1 MAIGSKFRGG
11 SNSSNDGE
19 ERAEEQQAAAQ
30 GEKES
35 GDKDIG
41 SFLWPFY
48 VIGMVVLIA
57 VAVSTIYNISL
68 FAVVQVAVAKMV
80 AHLGLYLILLYV
92 GEVTCH
98 PLPFLPSMT
107 SKDMFQMFRPSS
119 PEHGNIITQTLKTCY
134 RYMPLL
140 LLMPRRMEQWR
151 LDHAP
156 STCLCASRNTLT
168 YSVVT
173 SYLINA

>member
-80 AHLGLYLILLYV
+80 AHLGLYLIPTLVIFVLFLGLAWGMERVARLLKII
-92 GEVTCH
+92 
-98 PLPFLPSMT
+98 P
-107 SKDMFQMFRPSS
+107 SKDTT
-119 PEHGNIITQTLKTCY
+119 ELK
-134 RYMPLL
+134 
-140 LLMPRRMEQWR
+140 
-151 LDHAP
+151 
-156 STCLCASRNTLT
+156 ST
-168 YSVVT
+168 SVESVEKHDDK
-173 SYLINA
+173 L